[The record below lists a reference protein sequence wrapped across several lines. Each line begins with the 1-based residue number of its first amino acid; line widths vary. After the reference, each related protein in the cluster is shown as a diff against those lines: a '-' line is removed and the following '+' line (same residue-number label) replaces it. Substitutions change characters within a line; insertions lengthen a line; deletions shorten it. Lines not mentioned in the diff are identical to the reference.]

1 MVGSINIIYLYD
13 RYHVDRKELYSFV
26 FSVHIITAIFNVT
39 CLLISGILIF
49 KISRRLS
56 NSEINKFEEEKQWYW
71 SFLILLLIMLIIW
84 STEIVLWKEND
95 ISCSMISDLIKILSS
110 FNIFVIFLFK
120 ESVKTI
126 LYDRFGSI

>member
-26 FSVHIITAIFNVT
+26 FSVYIITAIFNIT
-39 CLLISGILIF
+39 CLSISGILIF

-56 NSEINKFEEEKQWYW
+56 NLEINKFEEEKQWYW